1 MEIVQL
7 DTDDFIGIE
16 RQRPNVK
23 ILFVTF
29 GANQLEQGI
38 DHFICGML
46 QFHTKQFRGL
56 QETPE
61 MILRTE
67 HEKLLL
73 ILIPVRPETAKNRG
87 SVVEGVRQYADLN
100 IGIRY
105 DTASEEHVFGH
116 CHGFTPRILK
126 SGLSL
131 PQ

>member
-29 GANQLEQGI
+29 CANQLEQAI
-38 DHFICGML
+38 DHFIGGMR

-73 ILIPVRPETAKNRG
+73 ILIPVRPETAEYRG
-87 SVVEGVRQYADLN
+87 SVVESVRQYADLYV
-100 IGIRY
+100 GIW
-105 DTASEEHVFGH
+105 DDMAS
-116 CHGFTPRILK
+116 
-126 SGLSL
+126 
-131 PQ
+131 

>member
-29 GANQLEQGI
+29 GANQLEQAI
-38 DHFICGML
+38 DHFIGGMR
-46 QFHTKQFRGL
+46 QFHAKQFRGL

-73 ILIPVRPETAKNRG
+73 ILIPVRPQTAEHRG
-87 SVVEGVRQYADLN
+87 SVIESVGQYTDFDV
-100 IGIRY
+100 GIRY
-105 DTASEEHVFGH
+105 DTASEEHVFWH
-116 CHGFTPRILK
+116 CHGLYLF
-126 SGLSL
+126 
-131 PQ
+131 